1 MADGPR
7 GHVEEANDPSA
18 DIAIKLR
25 WTKARRRRPETRA
38 DFSPGVITLRGDEW
52 SWAPDEAGA
61 GDKGAKRGRGT
72 SDETE
77 LLRRAINTLAY
88 DPSVKTISVPR
99 DILSGARGVAWDHS
113 QGVSHYQRLVIETSD
128 YAWDVGSNA
137 SRHPTAMVLTNKGRD
152 RLRNSLNTLKRL
164 GLCGFNKD
172 FVWPAG

>member
-88 DPSVKTISVPR
+88 DPSVKTISVPETSFPVR
-99 DILSGARGVAWDHS
+99 AVSRGIILKAYLITSGWF
-113 QGVSHYQRLVIETSD
+113 IETSD

-137 SRHPTAMVLTNKGRD
+137 SRHPTAMCLRTRAEIVYVTHLT
-152 RLRNSLNTLKRL
+152 L
-164 GLCGFNKD
+164 
-172 FVWPAG
+172 